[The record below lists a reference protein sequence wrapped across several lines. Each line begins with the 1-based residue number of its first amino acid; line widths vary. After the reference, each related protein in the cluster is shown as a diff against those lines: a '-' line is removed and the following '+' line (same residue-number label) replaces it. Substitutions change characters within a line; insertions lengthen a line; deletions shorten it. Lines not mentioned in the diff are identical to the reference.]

1 MAGLSR
7 KQFTALN
14 DARTAVL
21 ATVSADDRPRT
32 VPICFV
38 LGLAPHGEPA
48 IYTPIDDKPKA
59 DDDPLALARVRDIS
73 ARQTVSLLI
82 DRWDEDWTHL
92 GWLRVEGRAKVI
104 DPHTEVVAA
113 LRAKYPQYADHRL
126 ESRPMIQI
134 TIERVRSWGTLAGD

>member
-7 KQFTALN
+7 KQFTAFN
-14 DARTAVL
+14 EARTAVL
-21 ATVSADDRPRT
+21 ATVSTDDRPRT

-38 LGLAPHGEPA
+38 LGIAPDGAPA
-48 IYTPIDDKPKA
+48 VYSPIDDKPKI
-59 DDDPLALARVRDIS
+59 DEDPLALARVRDIS
-73 ARQTVSLLI
+73 ARPAVSLLI
-82 DRWDEDWTHL
+82 DRWDEDWTRL

-104 DPHTEVVAA
+104 DPHPDVVAA